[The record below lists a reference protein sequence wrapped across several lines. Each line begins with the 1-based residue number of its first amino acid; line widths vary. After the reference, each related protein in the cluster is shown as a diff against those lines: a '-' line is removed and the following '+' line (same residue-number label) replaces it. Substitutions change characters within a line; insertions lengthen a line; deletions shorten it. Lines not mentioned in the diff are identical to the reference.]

1 MRLQHVA
8 SPNPAIHLHTSMQAP
23 LLHKI
28 HQQNLWLSAQRSLFW
43 EEEKALIVSDLH
55 FGKTGHF
62 RKAGIAVPQHVYKE
76 DLQRLVSLLHYFKPQ
91 QLLVVGDFF
100 HSRANTE
107 LDWFKRW
114 RDDFSELKIVLVRGN
129 HDILKDAWYADAAID
144 VVQPTL
150 QLNSFLFS
158 HDRCQSAAGVY
169 SFCGHIHPGV
179 VLHGLGKQALRF
191 PCFYFT
197 ENHSI
202 LPAFSKFTGAVGMNK
217 SEADA
222 IFAIVENELIKL

>member
-1 MRLQHVA
+1 
-8 SPNPAIHLHTSMQAP
+8 MQVP
-23 LLHKI
+23 VLHKI

-100 HSRANTE
+100 HSSANVE

-114 RDDFSELKIVLVRGN
+114 RDDFSLLKIVLVRGN
-129 HDILKDAWYADAAID
+129 HDILKDAWYKDAAID

-150 QLNSFLFS
+150 QLASFLFS
-158 HDRCQSAAGVY
+158 HDRCDQAAGVY

-179 VLHGLGKQALRF
+179 VLHGLGKQSLRF

-197 ENHSI
+197 GKHCI
-202 LPAFSKFTGAVGMNK
+202 LPAFSKFTGVVGMNQ
-217 SEADA
+217 SEADT